1 MTRKV
6 GKRTNRPGNTVKRP
20 ATAASRDTT
29 VDDVIQDLLSL
40 FKFLGLDSGHLATR
54 VRDLG
59 KAPKKSDRPYPH
71 ASAIGDL
78 LTMWHEDPDFLDDI
92 GNPKP
97 IKVGGAGQSFR
108 KLAEKSVPNMSANQ
122 LLRELEHLK
131 AVTVDGRGKVHAL
144 VRSIN
149 VYEDK
154 RLAALHTLNSLRG
167 FINTLRHNLES
178 APSNSDQLFHR
189 VAWNGELD
197 AKEIPKLKI
206 WLRRHGQNLLE
217 SADSWMSSKSR
228 HRPQYAKRPKG
239 SVQVSV
245 GLYLA
250 VDKSIRVDDPG

>member
-1 MTRKV
+1 
-6 GKRTNRPGNTVKRP
+6 
-20 ATAASRDTT
+20 
-29 VDDVIQDLLSL
+29 
-40 FKFLGLDSGHLATR
+40 
-54 VRDLG
+54 
-59 KAPKKSDRPYPH
+59 
-71 ASAIGDL
+71 
-78 LTMWHEDPDFLDDI
+78 
-92 GNPKP
+92 
-97 IKVGGAGQSFR
+97 
-108 KLAEKSVPNMSANQ
+108 MSANQ